1 MSNKSI
7 ISYKINEEGKNYYI
21 KHLQIVN
28 NFFPIELTKKEICV
42 LGAFMSFE
50 EERAKYDRFH
60 SFYRKIVKK
69 DLNMGS
75 SSLSNHIRELLNKK
89 AVVEDKDGIYHINK
103 ILFPDSQEQCYQF
116 VLKKH
121 SKDQK

>member
-89 AVVEDKDGIYHINK
+89 AVVEDKDGIYHK
-103 ILFPDSQEQCYQF
+103 
-116 VLKKH
+116 
-121 SKDQK
+121 